1 MFNLMSI
8 ISNFFKSKKNKTT
21 NKLNNNRDEFIGYVF
36 EFETGNTNKKNI
48 FTRSMKLYQ
57 KSNNKTQLNSFTEFC
72 RRHPELRFWQ
82 ALAAWSGYDYIYV
95 SNSGKK
101 DLKDTFYL

>member
-36 EFETGNTNKKNI
+36 EFETGNTNKKKHI
-48 FTRSMKLYQ
+48 
-57 KSNNKTQLNSFTEFC
+57 
-72 RRHPELRFWQ
+72 H
-82 ALAAWSGYDYIYV
+82 
-95 SNSGKK
+95 KK
-101 DLKDTFYL
+101 YGIIPKI

>member
-1 MFNLMSI
+1 MSI

-57 KSNNKTQLNSFTEFC
+57 
-72 RRHPELRFWQ
+72 
-82 ALAAWSGYDYIYV
+82 I
-95 SNSGKK
+95 
-101 DLKDTFYL
+101 

>member
-36 EFETGNTNKKNI
+36 KFETGNTNKKNI

-57 KSNNKTQLNSFTEFC
+57 KSKNKTQLNSFIEFC
-72 RRHPELRFWQ
+72 CRHPELRFWQ

>member
-1 MFNLMSI
+1 MNNLKWV
-8 ISNFFKSKKNKTT
+8 FQDLKFAWQRAVRGYDD
-21 NKLNNNRDEFIGYVF
+21 RDEFIGYVF

-57 KSNNKTQLNSFTEFC
+57 KSKNKTQLNSFIEFC
-72 RRHPELRFWQ
+72 CRHPELRFWQ